1 MFKLVFFMSNQDITH
16 THCETLENDILEVME
31 VEK

>member
-1 MFKLVFFMSNQDITH
+1 MSNQDITH
-16 THCETLENDILEVME
+16 THCETLENDILEVMK